1 MATKQTPVK
10 KKVTK
15 TKVSAK
21 PIAKQKASTKSEAK
35 AKAPVAKAT
44 AKASAKKLQTTKATA
59 EPRRVTKDTLTKGY
73 SRQRFLRKPPV
84 VTGFVE
90 FLREQS
96 VVGLAI
102 GLVIGAQVKALAD
115 QLIAS
120 FINPLLGL
128 VLPGTGSLDK
138 KVFVL
143 HLGDKAAKFAWGSF
157 AAVMLSFITTAL
169 VIYFV
174 FKALK
179 LDKLAKKKS

>member
-10 KKVTK
+10 KKVT
-15 TKVSAK
+15 TK
-21 PIAKQKASTKSEAK
+21 PKATNKVAK
-35 AKAPVAKAT
+35 AKAASSTSKAT
-44 AKASAKKLQTTKATA
+44 SAKKSKAAKAAA
-59 EPRRVTKDTLTKGY
+59 EPRRVTKETLVKNAPK
-73 SRQRFLRKPPV
+73 QRFLRKPPV
-84 VTGFVE
+84 VTGFID

-128 VLPGTGSLDK
+128 VLPGTGALDK

-179 LDKLAKKKS
+179 LDKLAKKS

>member
-1 MATKQTPVK
+1 MPTKKSQTKSDSP
-10 KKVTK
+10 KKVTATGRKKPAQRTK
-15 TKVSAK
+15 TL
-21 PIAKQKASTKSEAK
+21 K
-35 AKAPVAKAT
+35 AKT
-44 AKASAKKLQTTKATA
+44 ASP
-59 EPRRVTKDTLTKGY
+59 EPRRVTKETLARSAVSKP
-73 SRQRFLRKPPV
+73 RLLRKPQV
-84 VTGFVE
+84 VSGFAE

-120 FINPLLGL
+120 FINPLIGL

-138 KVFVL
+138 KVFIMQ
-143 HLGDKAAKFAWGSF
+143 LGEKSAKFAWGSF

-179 LDKLAKKKS
+179 LDKLAKKK